1 MPRRRQIVIIDE
13 DKCDGCGLCVIAC
26 AEGAIQII
34 EGKARLVS
42 EKYCDGLGACLG
54 ECPQGALMI
63 EEREAEEFSEAAVER
78 PFGATLR
85 VTPPVQ
91 DPEKRDPSGSLFEG
105 QGRPN
110 GRHLGQMAGSASAA
124 QTPSHAFVCPGAAA
138 RMIPRREAGEP
149 MADGAEGASSML
161 GNWPVQ
167 LRLVP
172 VQAPY
177 FEGARLLIA
186 ADCVPFSF
194 ADFHRQCL
202 AGRVL
207 LVGCPKL
214 DETELYRRKLAAIF
228 AQNQIESIDVAYM
241 EVPCCFGLVHIVRE
255 ALEESG
261 KSIPAT
267 LTKFAIAGGICET
280 SDLAASVL

>member
-1 MPRRRQIVIIDE
+1 MPRRRQIIRIDE
-13 DKCDGCGLCVIAC
+13 DECDGCGRCVIAC

-54 ECPQGALMI
+54 ECPQGALTI
-63 EEREAEEFSEAAVER
+63 EEREAQEFSEEAVGR

-85 VTPPVQ
+85 VT
-91 DPEKRDPSGSLFEG
+91 L

-110 GRHLGQMAGSASAA
+110 GRHLASMADRRSDKQAPAQAGQQS
-124 QTPSHAFVCPGAAA
+124 PAFVCPSAAS
-138 RMIPRREAGEP
+138 RVIQRREAGEP
-149 MADGAEGASSML
+149 MADGAEGAPSML

-167 LRLVP
+167 LRLAP

-214 DETELYRRKLAAIF
+214 DEMELYRRKLAAIF
-228 AQNQIESIDVAYM
+228 AQDDIESVDVAYM
-241 EVPCCFGLVHIVRE
+241 EVPCCFGLAHIVRE